1 MLSTLSLYFHMHAQA
16 DVSQNIVFLSVFWG
30 LFGGLG
36 GGAGGVVFGVL
47 VVFKYESALYTVSVN
62 MLNFN

>member
-30 LFGGLG
+30 LFGG
-36 GGAGGVVFGVL
+36 AGGVVFGVL